1 MAMDTDAPITP
12 ANLVKQP
19 GDNTFVSRAITI
31 DRSRDELYAFW
42 RDFSNL
48 ARLMDNVERI
58 DVIDD
63 KRSHWRVKGPAG
75 SDIEWDSLV
84 VEDIPGCRIAWRA
97 DDDADVKNSGWV
109 EFRDA
114 PPGRGTEVHALIEY
128 DAPGGVVGRLIA
140 KLFQREPNTQTR
152 RELRRF
158 KQLMETGEI
167 TTSEGPRGAGRH
179 EHKE

>member
-31 DRSRDELYAFW
+31 DRSRDDLYAFW

-58 DVIDD
+58 DVLDD
-63 KRSHWRVKGPAG
+63 KRSHWVVKGPAG

-84 VEDIPGCRIAWRA
+84 VEDIPGRRIAWRA

-128 DAPGGVVGRLIA
+128 DAPGGAVGRLIA

-179 EHKE
+179 EPKE